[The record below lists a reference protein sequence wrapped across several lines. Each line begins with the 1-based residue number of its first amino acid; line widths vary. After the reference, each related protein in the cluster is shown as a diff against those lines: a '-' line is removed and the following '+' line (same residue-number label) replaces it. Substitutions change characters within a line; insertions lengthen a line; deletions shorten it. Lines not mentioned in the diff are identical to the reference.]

1 MDSHTLIQALIYLG
15 SAALIVPIAVR
26 LGLGSVLGYL
36 IAGCIIGPWGLRLV
50 TDAESILH
58 FAEIGVVL
66 MLFIIGL
73 ELDPQRLWKLR
84 AAVFGGGALQMVIC
98 GGLLGLFCMLLGL
111 RWQVA
116 ELIGMTLALSSTAIA
131 MQAMNERNLM
141 MTQMGRS
148 AFAVLLFQDIA
159 AIPLVAMI
167 PLLAASSASTTMGA
181 FALSALKVA
190 GALVLVVLLALA
202 VGGALLFAHNE
213 ISGNGR
219 PGTEV
224 TVSIPQGSGVSVI
237 AQKLKDAG
245 VIRSAYLFRWYVGQ
259 KGAASKL
266 QYGDFT
272 LQKSACSYDAI
283 IAVLSTYAKAETVR
297 VTVPEG
303 TTAIAIAQKMEA
315 AGLCSAEDFLK
326 EANEGDFSEYTFWQ
340 YVPDDADAPDRFM
353 KCEGYLFPETYEFLK
368 DDTVHNYVATFYA
381 QFDAQITD
389 EMYAELK
396 KQDMTL
402 PQLITLASFV
412 QEEAGNSQDSNV
424 AQVFRNRLAADSPY
438 PRLQSNTSSYIQ
450 SDSDNNYLWNWVAP
464 YYGGWDH
471 IPENIVA
478 AYDTYSCK
486 GLPAGPISNP
496 GIAAIRAALA
506 PQPNEEAKD
515 AYFFVTDLKGSYY
528 YARTLSEHN
537 ANCQKAAQVNKTVN
551 TEK

>member
-1 MDSHTLIQALIYLG
+1 MAQKHSH
-15 SAALIVPIAVR
+15 AAR
-26 LGLGSVLGYL
+26 
-36 IAGCIIGPWGLRLV
+36 
-50 TDAESILH
+50 
-58 FAEIGVVL
+58 
-66 MLFIIGL
+66 
-73 ELDPQRLWKLR
+73 KK
-84 AAVFGGGALQMVIC
+84 GGAWKIL
-98 GGLLGLFCMLLGL
+98 
-111 RWQVA
+111 
-116 ELIGMTLALSSTAIA
+116 
-131 MQAMNERNLM
+131 
-141 MTQMGRS
+141 
-148 AFAVLLFQDIA
+148 
-159 AIPLVAMI
+159 
-167 PLLAASSASTTMGA
+167 
-181 FALSALKVA
+181 
-190 GALVLVVLLALA
+190 LVLVVLLALA
-202 VGGALLFAHNE
+202 AGAALLFARSE
-213 ISGNGR
+213 INGR
-219 PGTEV
+219 TTDAEPV
-224 TVSIPQGSGVSVI
+224 TVSIQQGSGVSAI

-259 KGAASKL
+259 KGTAAKL
-266 QYGDFT
+266 QYGDFALT
-272 LQKSACSYDAI
+272 PGTGYDDL
-283 IAVLSTYAKAETVR
+283 IAALSTYAKAETVR
-297 VTVPEG
+297 VTIPEG

-402 PQLITLASFV
+402 PELITLASFV

-424 AQVFRNRLAADSPY
+424 AQVFRNRLAEGSPY

-450 SDSDNNYLWNWVAP
+450 SDADNNYLWNWVAP
-464 YYGGWDH
+464 YYGGWDN

-496 GIAAIRAALA
+496 GLAAIQAALD
-506 PQPNEEAKD
+506 PQPDEDAKD
-515 AYFFVTDLKGSYY
+515 AYFFVTDLKGNYY

-537 ANCQKAAQVNKTVN
+537 ANCQKAAEVNKSV
-551 TEK
+551 KG

>member
-1 MDSHTLIQALIYLG
+1 MAQKHSH
-15 SAALIVPIAVR
+15 AAR
-26 LGLGSVLGYL
+26 
-36 IAGCIIGPWGLRLV
+36 
-50 TDAESILH
+50 
-58 FAEIGVVL
+58 
-66 MLFIIGL
+66 
-73 ELDPQRLWKLR
+73 KK
-84 AAVFGGGALQMVIC
+84 GGAWKIL
-98 GGLLGLFCMLLGL
+98 
-111 RWQVA
+111 
-116 ELIGMTLALSSTAIA
+116 
-131 MQAMNERNLM
+131 
-141 MTQMGRS
+141 
-148 AFAVLLFQDIA
+148 
-159 AIPLVAMI
+159 
-167 PLLAASSASTTMGA
+167 
-181 FALSALKVA
+181 
-190 GALVLVVLLALA
+190 LVLVVLLALA
-202 VGGALLFAHNE
+202 AGAALLFARSE
-213 ISGNGR
+213 INGR
-219 PGTEV
+219 TTDAEPV
-224 TVSIPQGSGVSVI
+224 TVSIQQGSGVSAI

-259 KGAASKL
+259 KGTAAKL
-266 QYGDFT
+266 QYGDFV
-272 LQKSACSYDAI
+272 LQTSAISYDAI
-283 IAVLSTYAKAETVR
+283 IATLSQYAKAETVR
-297 VTVPEG
+297 VTIPEG

-402 PQLITLASFV
+402 PELITLASFV

-424 AQVFRNRLAADSPY
+424 AQVFRNRLAEGSPY

-450 SDSDNNYLWNWVAP
+450 SDADNNYLWNWVAP
-464 YYGGWDH
+464 YYGGWDN

-496 GIAAIRAALA
+496 GLAAIQAALD
-506 PQPNEEAKD
+506 PQPDEDAKD
-515 AYFFVTDLKGSYY
+515 AYFFVTDLKGNYY

-537 ANCQKAAQVNKTVN
+537 ANCQKAAEVNKSV
-551 TEK
+551 EG

>member
-1 MDSHTLIQALIYLG
+1 MAQKHSH
-15 SAALIVPIAVR
+15 AAR
-26 LGLGSVLGYL
+26 
-36 IAGCIIGPWGLRLV
+36 
-50 TDAESILH
+50 
-58 FAEIGVVL
+58 
-66 MLFIIGL
+66 
-73 ELDPQRLWKLR
+73 KK
-84 AAVFGGGALQMVIC
+84 GGAWKIL
-98 GGLLGLFCMLLGL
+98 
-111 RWQVA
+111 
-116 ELIGMTLALSSTAIA
+116 
-131 MQAMNERNLM
+131 
-141 MTQMGRS
+141 
-148 AFAVLLFQDIA
+148 
-159 AIPLVAMI
+159 
-167 PLLAASSASTTMGA
+167 
-181 FALSALKVA
+181 
-190 GALVLVVLLALA
+190 LVLVVLLVLA
-202 VGGALLFAHNE
+202 AGAALLFARSE
-213 ISGNGR
+213 INGR
-219 PGTEV
+219 TTDAEPV
-224 TVSIPQGSGVSVI
+224 TVSIQQGSGVSAI

-259 KGAASKL
+259 KGTAAKL
-266 QYGDFT
+266 QYGDFALT
-272 LQKSACSYDAI
+272 PGTGYDDL
-283 IAVLSTYAKAETVR
+283 IAALSTYAKAETVR
-297 VTVPEG
+297 VTIPEG

-402 PQLITLASFV
+402 PELITLASFV

-424 AQVFRNRLAADSPY
+424 AQVFRNRLAEGSPY

-450 SDSDNNYLWNWVAP
+450 SDADNNYLWNWVAP
-464 YYGGWDH
+464 YYDGWDN

-496 GIAAIRAALA
+496 GLAAIQAALD
-506 PQPNEEAKD
+506 PQPDEDAKD
-515 AYFFVTDLKGSYY
+515 AYFFVTDLKGNYY

-537 ANCQKAAQVNKTVN
+537 ANCQTAADVNKTVG
-551 TEK
+551 

>member
-1 MDSHTLIQALIYLG
+1 MAQKHSH
-15 SAALIVPIAVR
+15 AAR
-26 LGLGSVLGYL
+26 
-36 IAGCIIGPWGLRLV
+36 
-50 TDAESILH
+50 
-58 FAEIGVVL
+58 
-66 MLFIIGL
+66 
-73 ELDPQRLWKLR
+73 KK
-84 AAVFGGGALQMVIC
+84 GGAWKIL
-98 GGLLGLFCMLLGL
+98 
-111 RWQVA
+111 
-116 ELIGMTLALSSTAIA
+116 
-131 MQAMNERNLM
+131 
-141 MTQMGRS
+141 
-148 AFAVLLFQDIA
+148 
-159 AIPLVAMI
+159 
-167 PLLAASSASTTMGA
+167 
-181 FALSALKVA
+181 
-190 GALVLVVLLALA
+190 LVLVVLLVLA
-202 VGGALLFAHNE
+202 AGAALLFAHNE

-259 KGAASKL
+259 KGTAAKL

-272 LQKSACSYDAI
+272 LTPGTGYDDLITA
-283 IAVLSTYAKAETVR
+283 LSTYAKAETVR
-297 VTVPEG
+297 VTIPEG

-402 PQLITLASFV
+402 PELITLASFV

-424 AQVFRNRLAADSPY
+424 AQVFRNRLAEGSPY
-438 PRLQSNTSSYIQ
+438 PRLQSNTSSHIQ
-450 SDSDNNYLWNWVAP
+450 SDADNNYLWNWVAP
-464 YYGGWDH
+464 YYGGWDN

-496 GIAAIRAALA
+496 GLAAIQAALD
-506 PQPNEEAKD
+506 PQPDEDAKD
-515 AYFFVTDLKGSYY
+515 AYFFVTDLKGNYY

-537 ANCQKAAQVNKTVN
+537 ANCQTAADVNKTVG
-551 TEK
+551 

>member
-1 MDSHTLIQALIYLG
+1 MAQKHSH
-15 SAALIVPIAVR
+15 AAR
-26 LGLGSVLGYL
+26 
-36 IAGCIIGPWGLRLV
+36 
-50 TDAESILH
+50 
-58 FAEIGVVL
+58 
-66 MLFIIGL
+66 
-73 ELDPQRLWKLR
+73 KK
-84 AAVFGGGALQMVIC
+84 GGAWKIL
-98 GGLLGLFCMLLGL
+98 
-111 RWQVA
+111 
-116 ELIGMTLALSSTAIA
+116 
-131 MQAMNERNLM
+131 
-141 MTQMGRS
+141 
-148 AFAVLLFQDIA
+148 
-159 AIPLVAMI
+159 
-167 PLLAASSASTTMGA
+167 
-181 FALSALKVA
+181 
-190 GALVLVVLLALA
+190 LVLVVLLALA
-202 VGGALLFAHNE
+202 AGAALLFARSE
-213 ISGNGR
+213 INGR
-219 PGTEV
+219 TTDAEPV
-224 TVSIPQGSGVSVI
+224 TVSIQQGSGVSAI

-259 KGAASKL
+259 KGTAAKL
-266 QYGDFT
+266 QYGDFALT
-272 LQKSACSYDAI
+272 PGTGYDDLITA
-283 IAVLSTYAKAETVR
+283 LSTYAKAETVR
-297 VTVPEG
+297 VTIPEG

-402 PQLITLASFV
+402 PELITLASFV

-424 AQVFRNRLAADSPY
+424 AQVFRNRLAEGSPY

-450 SDSDNNYLWNWVAP
+450 SDADNNYLWNWVAP
-464 YYGGWDH
+464 YYGGWDN

-496 GIAAIRAALA
+496 GLAAIQAALD
-506 PQPNEEAKD
+506 PQPDEDAKD
-515 AYFFVTDLKGSYY
+515 AYFFVTDLKGNYY

-537 ANCQKAAQVNKTVN
+537 ANCQKAAEVNKSV
-551 TEK
+551 KG